1 MADYVPK
8 SMLRGPQEP
17 RASEPFEQNLSSLQL
32 THSIEALRDTA
43 LTTPVWALIMCALFG
58 GLLPVFGTTSI
69 YMTWPWPIFCLGM
82 ASAVYML
89 AQHVRQAAEEHDLDG
104 PSWLKIVA
112 SAHFVVAGSWC
123 LVTLI
128 FWEPRNAANH
138 CFLVAIS
145 IAASALYLTSRSG
158 LFSMVVC
165 ATLPN
170 LGMIWLHL
178 LRGEMWIDQGLA
190 IVLPIWAAQLHF
202 EAWRSCRVVAA
213 AHRTRFEMEALASE
227 LSRARDEAASAN
239 RAKSVFL
246 ANMSHELRTPL
257 NAILGFAEIITTK
270 ALGKTTSP
278 ERQHE
283 YVEHIMRS
291 GRHLLAL
298 INDVLDIAKI
308 DAGKLVLERRWID
321 GRAVLQDCVGVF
333 AEQASA
339 GGVALASSAS
349 PDGLKL
355 FADERAFRQ
364 IVSNLLSNA
373 VKFTP
378 QGGKIMVRLAL
389 VDDGAMLSI
398 RDTGCGIPADQL
410 PVIFQPFEQSA
421 KGYGRAQGGGTGLG
435 LALVRSLTDLHG
447 GTCRIDSEVDMGTLV
462 TVFIPNAHGATA
474 PAPESLR
481 KIA

>member
-1 MADYVPK
+1 
-8 SMLRGPQEP
+8 
-17 RASEPFEQNLSSLQL
+17 
-32 THSIEALRDTA
+32 
-43 LTTPVWALIMCALFG
+43 
-58 GLLPVFGTTSI
+58 
-69 YMTWPWPIFCLGM
+69 
-82 ASAVYML
+82 
-89 AQHVRQAAEEHDLDG
+89 
-104 PSWLKIVA
+104 
-112 SAHFVVAGSWC
+112 
-123 LVTLI
+123 
-128 FWEPRNAANH
+128 
-138 CFLVAIS
+138 
-145 IAASALYLTSRSG
+145 
-158 LFSMVVC
+158 
-165 ATLPN
+165 
-170 LGMIWLHL
+170 MIWLHL
-178 LRGEMWIDQGLA
+178 LRGELWIDEVLS

-202 EAWRSCRVVAA
+202 EAWLSCRTVAA
-213 AHRTRFEMEALASE
+213 AHRTRFEMETLASE
-227 LSRARDEAASAN
+227 LERARDEAANAN

-257 NAILGFAEIITTK
+257 NAILGFGDIITTK
-270 ALGKTTSP
+270 ALGRTTSP

-283 YVEHIMRS
+283 YVEHIMKS

-321 GRAVLQDCVGVF
+321 GRAVLQDCVAAF
-333 AEQASA
+333 TEQASE

-364 IVSNLLSNA
+364 IVGNLLSNA

-398 RDTGCGIPADQL
+398 RDTGCGIPPDQL
-410 PVIFQPFEQSA
+410 PVIFQPFEQNA
-421 KGYGRAQGGGTGLG
+421 KGYGRANGGTGLG
-435 LALVRSLTDLHG
+435 LALVRSLTELHG
-447 GTCRIDSEVDMGTLV
+447 GTCRVDSEVDMGTLV
-462 TVFIPNAHGATA
+462 TVFIPNAQGATA

>member
-8 SMLRGPQEP
+8 RFLKGPEQP
-17 RASEPFEQNLSSLQL
+17 RAAEPFEQHLSSLQL
-32 THSIEALRDTA
+32 TYSIEALRDIAVTVP
-43 LTTPVWALIMCALFG
+43 LWAAIMCVIFG
-58 GLLPVFGTTSI
+58 GLLPVFGTTSV
-69 YMTWPWPIFCLGM
+69 YMTWPWPLFCLGM

-89 AQHVRQAAEEHDLDG
+89 AQHVKQAAEEHDLDG
-104 PSWLKIVA
+104 PHWLKIVA
-112 SAHFVVAGSWC
+112 SAHVVVAGSWC

-138 CFLVAIS
+138 CFLVAIA

-165 ATLPN
+165 ATIPN
-170 LGMIWLHL
+170 LGMIWVHL

-190 IVLPIWAAQLHF
+190 ILLPIWAVQLHF
-202 EAWRSCRVVAA
+202 EAWRSCRIVGA
-213 AHRTRFEMEALASE
+213 AHRTRFEMETLASE
-227 LSRARDEAASAN
+227 LSRARDEAANAN

-270 ALGKTTSP
+270 ALGRTTSP
-278 ERQHE
+278 ERQIE

-321 GRAVLQDCVGVF
+321 GRAALSDCVQAF
-333 AEQASA
+333 AEQSSA

-364 IVSNLLSNA
+364 IVGNLLSNA

-421 KGYGRAQGGGTGLG
+421 KGYGRAKGGSGLG
-435 LALVRSLTDLHG
+435 LALVRSLTELHG

-462 TVFIPNAHGATA
+462 TVFIPNAQGATA

>member
-1 MADYVPK
+1 MPDHVPK
-8 SMLRGPQEP
+8 RLLKGPDELR
-17 RASEPFEQNLSSLQL
+17 AAEPFEQHLSSLQL
-32 THSIEALRDTA
+32 TLSIEALRDIA
-43 LTTPVWALIMCALFG
+43 LTVPAWALLMCLLFG
-58 GLLPVFGTTSI
+58 GIVPVLGTTAL
-69 YMTWPWPIFCLGM
+69 YLTWPWPLFCLGM

-89 AQHVRQAAEEHDLDG
+89 AQHVKLAAEEHDLDG
-104 PSWLKIVA
+104 AHWLKVVA
-112 SAHFVVAGSWC
+112 SAHVVVTGSWC
-123 LVTLI
+123 LVTVI
-128 FWEPRNAANH
+128 FWDPGNAANH
-138 CFLVAIS
+138 CFLVAVA
-145 IAASALYLTSRSG
+145 IAASALFLTSRSG
-158 LFSMVVC
+158 QFVMVVC

-178 LRGEMWIDQGLA
+178 IRGELWIDQVLA
-190 IVLPIWAAQLHF
+190 VVLPVWAIQLHF
-202 EAWRSCRVVAA
+202 EAWRSCKIVAD
-213 AHRTRFEMEALASE
+213 AHRTRFEMETLATE
-227 LSRARDEAASAN
+227 LERARDEAADAN

-283 YVEHIMRS
+283 YVEHIIKS

-321 GRAVLQDCVGVF
+321 GRAVLSDCVASF
-333 AEQASA
+333 AEQASEA
-339 GGVALASSAS
+339 GLTLSSSAS

-355 FADERAFRQ
+355 LADERAFHQ

-378 QGGKIMVRLAL
+378 AGGKIMVRLAL
-389 VDDGAMLSI
+389 VDDGAMLSV

-410 PVIFQPFEQSA
+410 PAIFQPFEQSA
-421 KGYGRAQGGGTGLG
+421 SGYGRAKGGTGLG
-435 LALVRSLTDLHG
+435 LALVRSLTELHG
-447 GTCRIDSEVDMGTLV
+447 GTCRVDSEVDMGTLV
-462 TVFIPNAHGATA
+462 TVFIPNAQGMTA
-474 PAPESLR
+474 PASESLR